1 MRSKIKKAAREC
13 FSNKALSF
21 EKKEGQYVVYQN
33 SNLFWISVKK
43 KLISCEDIET
53 LKEINRR
60 CELGLKIKK

>member
-13 FSNKALSF
+13 FSSKELSL

-33 SNLFWISVKK
+33 SNLFWIPVKK

-53 LKEINRR
+53 LREINRR